1 LRNLPNVG
9 TGLESNELCV
19 WAISDPAVID
29 IRRDR
34 RADLVREVPLGCIV
48 GAEFSS
54 VGRDA
59 GAESTASEGSFIQY
73 QWFLELAARRSIL
86 IACLLQAI
94 ASPLSMTPALIASAT

>member
-1 LRNLPNVG
+1 VIARPIWFAKCPSVVG
-9 TGLESNELCV
+9 
-19 WAISDPAVID
+19 
-29 IRRDR
+29 R
-34 RADLVREVPLGCIV
+34 IV

-94 ASPLSMTPALIASAT
+94 ASPLSIGQRRQHLLLVLRHNPTLCSCSIQE